1 MIELSPMDTTFLIF
15 IALVFFTYI
24 TDNYISY
31 ISRRDFLRYE
41 CKVAKIEAVREFAE
55 KLKSKSEGIYP
66 YFFVVD
72 VDEIDKL
79 VKEMAEESDE

>member
-31 ISRRDFLRYE
+31 VSRRDFLRYE
-41 CKVAKIEAVREFAE
+41 CKVAKIEAVREFAA

-66 YFFVVD
+66 WYFVVD
-72 VDEIDKL
+72 VDEIDSL
-79 VKEMAEESDE
+79 LAEMESEDNA